1 MKKTWTYR
9 LWSIMVA
16 VLLFAPLLAS
26 PRIAHA
32 AVCAIATTADGRP
45 YIAPTASG
53 PGTGKLIGFDNT
65 HGQTAGMADWVLD
78 GGFSDMACDLAGQG
92 YTVEEIRAYPL
103 TTTTLNAYDVVIF
116 AEPNIPFTT
125 AEETA
130 LQSYVSG
137 GKGLLLVG
145 DHYQADRNF
154 NTWDATE
161 VFNGFRRGH
170 YNQTFTTPSYNY
182 NGFST
187 AGTYTFNS
195 GNDWLA
201 SAFGFRF
208 RSNAMDLVDAINN
221 DFQTGSTTDPE
232 DPGILPASKTFN
244 ITSGVT
250 HVATYAGATI
260 SIVDPAKAMGII
272 YPNKNSLKRWA
283 NAQATDPVA
292 LYTDNVGTPA
302 GGSSTYGGVHEGAYV
317 VVAKPS
323 AGKVAAIGDS
333 SPWEDATPKYK
344 REDNGNTKSTHAGW
358 TDKSH
363 AALGI
368 NLVNW
373 LATPDTATSIAP
385 ALRQS
390 ATQEPYDVLTIG
402 EPIAEPWAAPPAGY
416 LWYDATTFK
425 AGAYNGTNSGGGG
438 GTEAWAF
445 NPMAPNAYPN
455 NKYAAFLDGQGL
467 TPGGSYST
475 QAYLYVTGSGTQI
488 STRYNRSTGAYVDA
502 LTAVSLTANA
512 SGKLQRWEFWNLTS
526 TASDRALSLR
536 LKVGGTTKLTQTVT
550 QVATGSFGYLTVEST
565 LGYSDGLHAALFS
578 KNGALD
584 TAVQILPTGNTTV
597 TLPAGTYTL
606 EIKNDT
612 TVKQSNV
619 TVNITAGSTV
629 SLTQIL
635 NAGGGGGTGKLLINE
650 VLYDTPGDDNVE
662 EWVEL
667 YNGTGSAINLSGY
680 KLIDNAG
687 TYTFGSV
694 TIAAGGYLVVAK
706 NTAGFFGLYGFNP
719 DVSGLTLAF
728 GNSGDK
734 LTLRNAAGT
743 DVDFVAWEG
752 YVTGW
757 SLNAATGQSI
767 YRKDRLVDTNAAADW
782 AVGSPTPGQ

>member
-1 MKKTWTYR
+1 MRRTWSR
-9 LWSIMVA
+9 LIG
-16 VLLFAPLLAS
+16 LLAGAALLTAGLVAP
-26 PRIAHA
+26 PRTAHA
-32 AVCAIATTADGRP
+32 AVCIIGTTADGRP
-45 YIAPTASG
+45 FIAPTASG
-53 PGTGKLIGFDNT
+53 PGTGKTIGFDNT
-65 HGQTAGMADWVLD
+65 HGETAGMADWVLD

-92 YTVEEIRAYPL
+92 YTVEEMRAYPL
-103 TTTTLNAYDVVIF
+103 TTTILNAYHVVIF
-116 AEPNIPFTT
+116 PEPNIPFTT

-161 VFNGFRRGH
+161 VFNGFRRGR
-170 YNQTFTTPSYNY
+170 YGQTFTTPAYNY

-187 AGTYTFNS
+187 SSTYTFNS

-201 SAFGFRF
+201 STFGFRF
-208 RSNAMDLVDAINN
+208 RSNAMDLVDAVSN
-221 DFQTGSTTDPE
+221 DFQAGSATDPD
-232 DPGILPASKTFN
+232 DPGILPANKTFN

-260 SIVDPAKAMGII
+260 SIVDPTKAMGII

-283 NAQATDPVA
+283 NAQSTDPVA

-302 GGSSTYGGVHEGAYV
+302 GGGSTYGGLHEGAYV

-344 REDNGNTKSTHAGW
+344 REDSGATKTTHAGW

-373 LATPDTATSIAP
+373 LATPDPATSIDP
-385 ALRQS
+385 ALRQA
-390 ATQEPYDVLTIG
+390 ATQEPYNVFTIS
-402 EPIAEPWAAPPAGY
+402 EPITEPWAAPPAGY

-425 AGAYNGTNSGGGG
+425 AGAYNGTNTGGGG
-438 GTEAWAF
+438 GSETWAF
-445 NPMAPNAYPN
+445 SPMAPNAYPN

-467 TPGGSYST
+467 TPGASYST
-475 QAYLYVTGSGTQI
+475 QAYLYVSGSGTQV
-488 STRYNRSTGAYVDA
+488 STRYNRSTQAYVDG
-502 LTAVSLTANA
+502 LTAVSLAANA
-512 SGKLQRWEFWNLTS
+512 SGKLQRWEFWNLTAA
-526 TASDRALSLR
+526 TADRALSLR
-536 LKVGGTTKLTQTVT
+536 LKVGGTTKLTQTVN

-565 LGYSDGLHAALFS
+565 LGYSDGLHAALFTR
-578 KNGALD
+578 NGALD
-584 TAVQILPTGNTTV
+584 TAVQILPSGNTTV

-612 TVKQSNV
+612 TVKRSNV
-619 TVNITAGSTV
+619 TVTITAGSTV

-635 NAGGGGGTGKLLINE
+635 NAGGGTGKLVINE

-680 KLIDNAG
+680 KLIDNAA
-687 TYTFGSV
+687 TYTFGSIS
-694 TIAAGGYLVVAK
+694 IAAGGYLVVAR
-706 NTAGFFGLYGFNP
+706 NTAGFFNLYGFNP
-719 DVSGLTLAF
+719 NVSGLTLAF
-728 GNSGDK
+728 GNSGDQ
-734 LTLRNAAGT
+734 LTLRNAAGA
-743 DVDFVAWEG
+743 DLDFVAWEN
-752 YVTGW
+752 YAAGW
-757 SLNAATGQSI
+757 GLNAAIGQSI
-767 YRKDRLVDTNAAADW
+767 YRTDKLVDTNAAADW
-782 AVGSPTPGQ
+782 TVGSPTPAQ